1 MAFDK
6 RQLDNGIRVMLMPL
20 GGTTAVTV
28 LVLYEVGSRY
38 ETGRLNGA
46 SHFIEHMMF
55 KGTTRRPTTL
65 DISRDL
71 DSVGADYNAFTGKDY
86 TGYYV
91 KLQSEKLA
99 LAVDLLDD
107 MIYGSLYRPKDV
119 ESERQVI
126 LEELRMYE
134 DNPIMF
140 VEELVEE
147 ELYSGSPLGMR
158 IGGTVDSV
166 RGLTREG
173 LVKYR
178 DRYYVPPRTVIAVAG
193 SFDSEETMRLLG
205 RKFGRHA
212 GRGTP
217 KQYERCGKS
226 GYVAPRVRVHER
238 DTEQV
243 QLAIGFPA
251 YPYGHASLPAL
262 NVLSTILGGTMSSRL
277 FTAVRE
283 REGLCYFIRSAASP
297 YQDTGDITIQ
307 AGLAKDR
314 LGRAMTIIVR
324 ELRRM
329 KDAKVTIEELT
340 RAKDYLKGKI
350 ALALEDSSYQ
360 ADWYA
365 KQELLMKKAST
376 PEERLA
382 RIFRVNRDD
391 VQRVANDLFRTKRA
405 SVAAIGPFKDGKPLV
420 EAVTGL

>member
-1 MAFDK
+1 MTHTRK
-6 RQLDNGIRVMLMPL
+6 HLDNGIRVMLVPH

-38 ETGRLNGA
+38 ESPKLNGA

-55 KGTTRRPTTL
+55 KGTKRRPTTL

-91 KLQSEKLA
+91 KLQAEKMG

-107 MIYGSLYRPKDV
+107 MIYSSVYRTGDV
-119 ESERQVI
+119 DSERQVI

-147 ELYSGSPLGMR
+147 ELYRGSPLGMR
-158 IGGTVDSV
+158 IGGTVKSV
-166 RGLTREG
+166 NGLTRAG
-173 LVKYR
+173 LVAYR
-178 DRYYVPPRTVIAVAG
+178 DRHYVPSRTVIAVAG
-193 SFDSEETMRLLG
+193 NFEPEAALKLLN
-205 RKFGRHA
+205 RKFGRRKGK
-212 GRGTP
+212 GRPTAFV
-217 KQYERCGKS
+217 RATKS
-226 GYVAPRVRVHER
+226 GYAAPRVRVHRR

-251 YPYGHASLPAL
+251 YPYGHPKLPAL
-262 NVLSTILGGTMSSRL
+262 NVLSIILGGTMSSRL

-297 YQDTGDITIQ
+297 YQDIGDITIQ

-314 LGRAMTIIVR
+314 LERAMKIIIR

-329 KDAKVTIEELT
+329 KDRQVTSEELA
-340 RAKDYLKGKI
+340 RAKDYVKGKL
-350 ALALEDSSYQ
+350 ALSLEDSSHQ

-365 KQELLMKKAST
+365 KQELLMKKVMT
-376 PEERLA
+376 PEQRLA
-382 RIFRVNRDD
+382 RVFRVTKDD
-391 VQRVANDLFRTKRA
+391 VAKVANDVFRSGRA
-405 SVAAIGPFKDGKPLV
+405 SVAAIGPFSGDGPLIGPVKDL
-420 EAVTGL
+420 